1 MEKLTVSWDD
11 LQIVLTH
18 FTLGVR
24 GFSLALV
31 HVRYGH
37 RKILCNKNHNVSKC
51 SPSNSNCT
59 MYRVCTIFQKQIS
72 RTFPGLRL
80 IFQGL

>member
-1 MEKLTVSWDD
+1 MEMLIVSCDD

-24 GFSLALV
+24 SFRWFLYAKDTG
-31 HVRYGH
+31 RYFAT
-37 RKILCNKNHNVSKC
+37 RITDCPSVQC

-59 MYRVCTIFQKQIS
+59 MYIYLQTLWIEH
-72 RTFPGLRL
+72 
-80 IFQGL
+80 